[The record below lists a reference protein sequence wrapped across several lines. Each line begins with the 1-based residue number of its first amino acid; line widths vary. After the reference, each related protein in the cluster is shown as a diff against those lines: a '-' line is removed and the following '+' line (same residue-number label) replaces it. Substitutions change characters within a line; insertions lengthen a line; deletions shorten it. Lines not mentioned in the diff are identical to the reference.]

1 MISGVLKKL
10 KTAILQRVLHVK
22 FSINKLT
29 SLFHIFIGTTILALA
44 MNIFLIPFK
53 IAPGGVS
60 GIATV
65 IFHVSDERIPVG
77 ITMLAMNIPL
87 FLAGMKVKGKEF
99 IIKSI
104 TGAVFLSVIID
115 LTEPWISRFQELV
128 LATPDYGPGDILLF
142 ALAGG
147 FTSGIGLGFV
157 FKEDATT
164 GGTDMAASLLNKVIP
179 WVPVGTLL
187 IVFDGLVIL
196 FATVVFRSF
205 RLGLYSVVALFVS
218 ARTLDRFLEGINFA
232 KSLMII
238 SREAEKIADALMKNI
253 DRGVTGLYGKG
264 MYTGNPYMILLCV
277 VKKEEIHKVKN
288 EVKKIDPNAFVLL
301 TDVRE
306 VLGEGFTPHHKS

>member
-1 MISGVLKKL
+1 M
-10 KTAILQRVLHVK
+10 K
-22 FSINKLT
+22 FSRERFT
-29 SLFHIFIGTTILALA
+29 SLLQIFFGSMILALS
-44 MNIFLIPFK
+44 MNIFLIPYK

-65 IFHVSDERIPVG
+65 IYHVSGERIPVG
-77 ITMLAMNIPL
+77 IIMLAMNIPL
-87 FLAGMKVKGKEF
+87 FLLGMKAKGRDF
-99 IIKSI
+99 IIKSLL
-104 TGAVFLSVIID
+104 GVVFLSAMID
-115 LTEPWISRFQELV
+115 LTEPWIFRLRELA
-128 LATPDYGPGDILLF
+128 LASSDYGQTDILLF

-147 FTSGIGLGFV
+147 FTSGLGLGFV

-164 GGTDMAASLLNKVIP
+164 GGTDMAASLLNKVFP

-187 IVFDGLVIL
+187 MILDGLVIL
-196 FATVVFRSF
+196 MAMLVFRSF

-238 SREAEKIADALMKNI
+238 SKESEKIAKALMENI

-264 MYTGNPYMILLCV
+264 MYTDNQYMILLCV
-277 VKKEEIHKVKN
+277 VKKEEIHRVKN

-306 VLGEGFTPHHKS
+306 VLGEGFSSHLKS

>member
-1 MISGVLKKL
+1 M
-10 KTAILQRVLHVK
+10 K
-22 FSINKLT
+22 FSLNKLT
-29 SLFHIFIGTTILALA
+29 SLLQILLGAMILALS
-44 MNIFLIPFK
+44 MNIFLVPFK

-65 IFHVSDERIPVG
+65 IFHVSGERIPVG
-77 ITMLAMNIPL
+77 VTMLAMNIPL
-87 FLAGMKVKGKEF
+87 FLAGMKIKGRNF

-104 TGAVFLSVIID
+104 IGAVFLSVVID
-115 LTEPWISRFQELV
+115 LTEPLISRFLELV
-128 LATPDYGPGDILLF
+128 LATPSYSSEDILLF

-157 FKEDATT
+157 FKEGATT
-164 GGTDMAASLLNKVIP
+164 GGTDMAASLLNKVFP

-196 FATVVFRSF
+196 LATIVFKSF
-205 RLGLYSVVALFVS
+205 RLGLYSVVALFIS

-238 SREAEKIADALMKNI
+238 SRESEKIARALMENI

-264 MYTGNPYMILLCV
+264 MYTDNQYMILLCV

-288 EVKKIDPNAFVLL
+288 EVKKIVPNAFVLL

-306 VLGEGFTPHHKS
+306 VLGEGFTSHLKS

>member
-1 MISGVLKKL
+1 MKIS
-10 KTAILQRVLHVK
+10 QRVLHVK
-22 FSINKLT
+22 LSLNKIT
-29 SLFHIFIGTTILALA
+29 SLLQIFLGAMILALS
-44 MNIFLIPFK
+44 MNIFLIPWK
-53 IAPGGVS
+53 LAPGGVS
-60 GIATV
+60 GVATV
-65 IFHVSDERIPVG
+65 IFHVSGERIPVG

-87 FLAGMKVKGKEF
+87 FLAGMKIKGRNF

-104 TGAVFLSVIID
+104 IGAAFLSVIID
-115 LTEPWISRFQELV
+115 ITEPLISRFLELV
-128 LATPDYGPGDILLF
+128 SSAPGHNSADTLLF

-157 FKEDATT
+157 FKEEATT
-164 GGTDMAASLLNKVIP
+164 GGTDMAASLLNKVFP
-179 WVPVGTLL
+179 WIPVGTLL
-187 IVFDGLVIL
+187 IILDGLVIL
-196 FATVVFRSF
+196 MATIVFNSF

-238 SREAEKIADALMKNI
+238 SRESEKIAKALMDNI

-264 MYTGNPYMILLCV
+264 MYTDNQYMILLCV
-277 VKKEEIHKVKN
+277 VKKEEIHRVKN

-306 VLGEGFTPHHKS
+306 VLGEGFTSHLKG